1 MHRCVSA
8 LEDMREETET
18 AISLASEELHT
29 LLAHESKY
37 RKMIEQSE
45 HVFIALD
52 GTTGVRVRGGAKAV
66 ASASRALQELFR
78 SSCLSTLSRRAAEV
92 PADAVP
98 ARTAGERED
107 EGAEDAAGAVSR
119 VPGSGREAGGA
130 ARAGHVE
137 RPASDA
143 GEGEAMA

>member
-1 MHRCVSA
+1 MSLFASREGINVRGEESNVRRCVSA

-18 AISLASEELHT
+18 VVSLAAEELHT

-37 RKMIEQSE
+37 RKMIEQDE

-78 SSCLSTLSRRAAEV
+78 SSFLSPLSR
-92 PADAVP
+92 
-98 ARTAGERED
+98 
-107 EGAEDAAGAVSR
+107 
-119 VPGSGREAGGA
+119 
-130 ARAGHVE
+130 
-137 RPASDA
+137 
-143 GEGEAMA
+143 